1 MTDRKRLSIYLND
14 HLAGAVAGTELAR
27 RAAGNNK
34 ENEFGEFLGNL
45 AHDIDSD
52 RQSLKRI
59 MELLEI
65 KENPAKNATAWLSE
79 KIGRLKLNGRIMG
92 YSELSRLI
100 EVEGLSLGVKG
111 KQALWKTLKELS
123 SEDGRINASEVDR
136 LLERALSQASD
147 LEEERVKLIGQ
158 AFSIRRP

>member
-1 MTDRKRLSIYLND
+1 MK
-14 HLAGAVAGTELAR
+14 A
-27 RAAGNNK
+27 
-34 ENEFGEFLGNL
+34 
-45 AHDIDSD
+45 
-52 RQSLKRI
+52 
-59 MELLEI
+59 LEI

-123 SEDGRINASEVDR
+123 SEEGRINASEVDR
-136 LLERALSQASD
+136 LLERALSRARSGGRTRKTD
-147 LEEERVKLIGQ
+147 RSSVFHPKALK
-158 AFSIRRP
+158 